1 MMNKGKWRVT
11 ITAYI
16 AVDNPY
22 ILEDLILC
30 RMRKDETDEEVISAM
45 DDDFEVLYY
54 PDNWLD
60 FEEIIE

>member
-16 AVDNPY
+16 AIDAPDT
-22 ILEDLILC
+22 LQDLILC
-30 RMRKDETDEEVISAM
+30 RMRKDETDEEAISSM
-45 DDDFEVLYY
+45 DDDFEVLDY